1 MLLGT
6 LDTTLLKSLLT
17 GKGAIRASK
26 NFEFRPIFYLFFLN
40 LLINFKVLK
49 EQDASRLLSSLEMKT
64 PLSEFPLVGPLL
76 F

>member
-26 NFEFRPIFYLFFLN
+26 IFEFRPIFYLFFLN

-49 EQDASRLLSSLEMKT
+49 EQEASRLLSSLEMKT
-64 PLSEFPLVGPLL
+64 PLSEFPLVAPLL